1 MRSTITAIILILCL
15 SLNAGTLYAQEQ
27 TPSCETSL
35 EICQKNYD
43 DDSKRILYL
52 TDKYLKKQAENK
64 ALQARLKE
72 AESNKDRGKVA
83 LYVVIGAAGAMII
96 SAFFVGY
103 TVGK

>member
-15 SLNAGTLYAQEQ
+15 SLNAATLYAQEQ
-27 TPSCETSL
+27 TPSCKKKIEEL
-35 EICQKNYD
+35 QKVYD

-52 TDKYLKKQAENK
+52 SNKYLKKQAENK

-83 LYVVIGAAGAMII
+83 LYVIIGAAGAMII